1 MAAPVTSIR
10 LNTKLADKAVRVRSA
25 KSRTKGV
32 PMSEKEAIALQK
44 FKDLMKKYG
53 GKGSFAG
60 CDE

>member
-10 LNTKLADKAVRVRSA
+10 LNTKLAGKGVRVRSA

-44 FKDLMKKYG
+44 FKDLMKQYG

>member
-1 MAAPVTSIR
+1 MAAHVTSIR
-10 LNTKLADKAVRVRSA
+10 LNTKLSAKSVRVRSA
-25 KSRTKGV
+25 KSRTKDV
-32 PMSEKEAIALQK
+32 PVTEKEAIALQK

>member
-10 LNTKLADKAVRVRSA
+10 LNTKLTDKAARVRSA
-25 KSRTKGV
+25 RSRTKGV
-32 PMSEKEAIALQK
+32 PMPEKEAIALQK

>member
-10 LNTKLADKAVRVRSA
+10 LNTKHSSKGVRVHSA

-32 PMSEKEAIALQK
+32 PMTEKEAIALQK